1 MKRWFIRGAVAL
13 LLTPAFSNAQTAL
26 TVDGGYYRFGA
37 DAVGAEAGA
46 RPTGFGL
53 LATSGGPFT
62 FSLFS
67 TGLLKVWDFQQ
78 NSERFRI
85 TINGVDFGLTSDTPC
100 VLAGDSC
107 VTDND
112 PFSAVA
118 NPVFS
123 RGMYALVG
131 GHYEVSVVTERGLN
145 LPGSGVITVVST
157 SVPEPSSLALLALGV
172 FGFGA
177 AYRRRAANV

>member
-1 MKRWFIRGAVAL
+1 MKKWMLAGALAL
-13 LLTPAFSNAQTAL
+13 VFSPMAAQAQTAL

-37 DAVGAEAGA
+37 DAVGSEVGA
-46 RPTGFGL
+46 RDAGFGL
-53 LATSGGPFT
+53 LASAGGPFT

-100 VLAGDSC
+100 VVEGDPC

-112 PFSAVA
+112 PFSALS

-123 RGMYALVG
+123 RGMYALDAG
-131 GHYEVSVVTERGLN
+131 DYEVSVFTERGFA
-145 LPGSGVITVVST
+145 LPGSGAIGVVSS
-157 SVPEPSSLALLALGV
+157 SVPEPTSLALLALGV
-172 FGFGA
+172 FGLGA
-177 AYRRRAANV
+177 AARRRKSNA